1 MASIATFADR
11 ITDLISSDY
20 IDFGSEGDLFNA
32 AVAEV
37 ADSMPGELLL
47 KYTVDPIDLDASPT
61 TWTSVA
67 ANKVLLV
74 TRLDASGGFNREC
87 LPLSIQDFEKAKDSS
102 SIYFATKHS
111 PVYAYLTDAGTTA
124 LNILPV
130 PDNTETAKVYYFAYP
145 STDLIAASANTISGL
160 PDECYQAIVLKACIN
175 ILGAFISNAVQ
186 DEEDSEILAMLSS
199 QIQTLKEA
207 YTDEMLRFSEEGTA
221 PRSE

>member
-1 MASIATFADR
+1 MASLATFANR

-20 IDFGSEGDLFNA
+20 TDFNSEADLFNA

-37 ADSMPGELLL
+37 VDSMPGELLL
-47 KYTVDPIDLDASPT
+47 KYAVNPIDLNNSTP
-61 TWTSVA
+61 TWTSVED
-67 ANKVLLV
+67 NKVLLV

-87 LPLSIQDFEKAKDSS
+87 LPVSIQDFEKAKDAN
-102 SIYFATKHS
+102 SIYLATKHS
-111 PVYAYLTDAGTTA
+111 PVYAYLTDGAATA
-124 LNILPV
+124 LNVLPV

-145 STDLIAASANTISGL
+145 STDLTALSVISGL

-199 QIQTLKEA
+199 QTQILKEA
-207 YTDEMLRFSEEGTA
+207 YTDEMIRFSEEGTA

>member
-1 MASIATFADR
+1 MASLNSFADR

-20 IDFGSEGDLFNA
+20 TDINSEADLFNA

-37 ADSMPGELLL
+37 ADSIPTELLL
-47 KYTVDPIDLDASPT
+47 KYTVDPFDLTNLVP
-61 TWTSVA
+61 TWTSVEDK
-67 ANKVLLV
+67 KVLLV

-87 LPLSIQDFEKAKDSS
+87 LPVSIQDFEKAKDAN
-102 SIYFATKHS
+102 SIYLATKHS
-111 PVYAYLTDAGTTA
+111 PVYAYLTDAGATA
-124 LNILPV
+124 LNIYPT
-130 PDNTETAKVYYFAYP
+130 PTSDETVKVYYFAYP
-145 STDLIAASANTISGL
+145 TIDITEADNIAGL

>member
-1 MASIATFADR
+1 MASLNSFADR

-20 IDFGSEGDLFNA
+20 TDINSEADLFNA

-37 ADSMPGELLL
+37 ADSIPTELLL
-47 KYTVDPIDLDASPT
+47 KYTVDPFDLTNLVP
-61 TWTSVA
+61 TWTSVEDK
-67 ANKVLLV
+67 KVLLV

-87 LPLSIQDFEKAKDSS
+87 LPVSIQDFEKAKDAN
-102 SIYFATKHS
+102 SIYLATKHS

-124 LNILPV
+124 LNIYPT
-130 PDNTETAKVYYFAYP
+130 PTSDETVKVYYFAYP
-145 STDLIAASANTISGL
+145 TSDITEDTSISGL

-175 ILGAFISNAVQ
+175 ILDAFVSNAVQ

-199 QIQTLKEA
+199 QRQILKEA
-207 YTDEMLRFSEEGTA
+207 YTDEMIRFSEEGTA